1 MESGTSAVH
10 ILNTFKRC
18 QDIGSLLGYCITLR
32 IYCYSFLG
40 KKKYT
45 IPSHMILATQQFE
58 AFLRVFLLL
67 LLFYNPRAVFTG

>member
-32 IYCYSFLG
+32 IYCYSFLSPNLL
-40 KKKYT
+40 KKKVSLKPLNYK
-45 IPSHMILATQQFE
+45 P
-58 AFLRVFLLL
+58 
-67 LLFYNPRAVFTG
+67 